1 MRVSPPIW
9 LNPPEAKWIPCTI
22 QRRVEPKGY
31 LVQLDLDGEQR
42 SLVVPEDAVQVGS
55 DSFPAEDNLLVVVVA
70 ELPDDERLLT
80 ELPATPLSGSQRIKV
95 NRQRLQ
101 PA

>member
-1 MRVSPPIW
+1 MRISPPLW
-9 LNPPEAKWIPCTI
+9 LNPPLAKWIPC
-22 QRRVEPKGY
+22 RVEGKVEPNGY
-31 LVQLDLDGEQR
+31 VVQLNVDGEQR
-42 SLVVPEDAVQVGS
+42 SIVVPESAVQVKS
-55 DSFPAEDNLLVVVVA
+55 DSFPADGNLLVVVVA

-95 NRQRLQ
+95 DPRRLQ

>member
-1 MRVSPPIW
+1 MRISPPLW
-9 LNPPEAKWIPCTI
+9 LNPPLVKWIPC
-22 QRRVEPKGY
+22 RVESKSELNGY
-31 LVQLDLDGEQR
+31 VVQINLDGEQR
-42 SLVVPEDAVQVGS
+42 SIVVPEIAVRVKGGE
-55 DSFPAEDNLLVVVVA
+55 FPADGDLSVVVVA
-70 ELPDDERLLT
+70 ELPDDDRLLT